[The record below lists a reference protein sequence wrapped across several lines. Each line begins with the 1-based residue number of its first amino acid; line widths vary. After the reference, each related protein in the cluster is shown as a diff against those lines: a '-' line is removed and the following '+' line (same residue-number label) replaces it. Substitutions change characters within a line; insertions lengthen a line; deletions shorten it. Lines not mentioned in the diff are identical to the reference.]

1 MEESHALLE
10 RDGAV
15 LILTLNRPE
24 KLNAIDREIEGVIA
38 QAASD
43 LDRDDALRVLLIQ
56 ARGRFFSGGFDLNGR
71 LSDRH
76 DDGGIAT
83 RRWYREIHA
92 LFDGFEVAEKLVVA
106 AVHGPCL
113 GGALEMALSCDFRL
127 VSSDAYF
134 QLPEIDLGV
143 LPGSGGVSRLT
154 RLVGP
159 GWARWLVMGER
170 IDADRA
176 REIGLVHEVYPAGV
190 FSTRVRG
197 FVERLAALPAEA
209 VALGKLAID
218 ACERTDRA
226 TGRDIERI
234 SNSLLLGSEDYR
246 ARVDA
251 AKRRRA

>member
-1 MEESHALLE
+1 MEEPHALLE

-15 LILTLNRPE
+15 LVLTLNRPE
-24 KLNAIDREIEGVIA
+24 KLNAIDRAIEGVIA
-38 QAASD
+38 QSASD
-43 LDRDDALRVLLIQ
+43 LDRDDALRILLIQ
-56 ARGRFFSGGFDLNGR
+56 ARGRFFSAGFDLKGR

-83 RRWYREIHA
+83 RRWYREIHG

-106 AVHGPCL
+106 AIHGPCL

-127 VSSDAYF
+127 VSSDAFF

-143 LPGSGGVSRLT
+143 LPGSGGMSRLT

-176 REIGLVHEVYPAGV
+176 REIGLVHEVYPASV

-246 ARVDA
+246 ARVDS
-251 AKRRRA
+251 AKRRGT